1 MNRQASEAHG
11 RSIALMKFLSG
22 VARSLGVAKHIYVVG
37 GAVRNFLIGQPI
49 KDIDVV
55 VDSVALNG
63 EEGGG
68 DLADVPKHLLPKR
81 DSAWFAL
88 MIQGKLED
96 HKVRSNL
103 TTNQYG
109 VAILTISSS
118 WVLDGHDMKGETIEI
133 ANARKESYGGEEGKG
148 YKPHTVDPATIEE
161 DLVRREFTFNTLLW
175 RLLDLEHGPERAEVL
190 DLTGLGK
197 KHLEDRI
204 LSTPVDPDKT
214 FSDDP
219 TRMLRAIKFVAKYG
233 FKIPPDV
240 LASIRRNAQ
249 KLKQMPWDAVRK
261 ILTEDILE
269 GPSPRKS
276 VELLKHLGLAD
287 VLKEMLHET
296 PGFAAALGRSLTESE
311 IHLLLDL
318 LDLGWAFKT
327 PVSFLDRNDQ
337 LRLREILL
345 GNAEDPAF
353 EKAFVAA
360 LVKPPVDQQRLFTE
374 YAIPPKERQV
384 VTQVARRLLID
395 DPTILTKGLGDG
407 VEAEIAKRY
416 PRASLPER
424 VAAKFSLR

>member
-1 MNRQASEAHG
+1 MTTASEAHG

-22 VARSLGVAKHIYVVG
+22 VARRLGVAEHVYVVG

-55 VDSVALNG
+55 VDSVGLKG
-63 EEGGG
+63 
-68 DLADVPKHLLPKR
+68 K
-81 DSAWFAL
+81 DSAWFAQEVAKA
-88 MIQGKLED
+88 IP
-96 HKVRSNL
+96 VRSNL

-109 VAILTISSS
+109 VAILTISES
-118 WVLDGHDMKGETIEI
+118 WTLDGHEMKGETIEM

-148 YKPHTVDPATIEE
+148 YKPHTVAPATIEE
-161 DLVRREFTFNTLLW
+161 DLQRREFTFNTLLW
-175 RLLDLEHGPERAEVL
+175 RLLDLEHGPEKAEVI
-190 DLTGLGK
+190 DLTGLGR
-197 KHLEDRI
+197 KHLEERI

-233 FKIPPDV
+233 FKIPSEV
-240 LASIRRNAQ
+240 VASIRRNAP
-249 KLKQMPWDAVRK
+249 KLKSMPWDAVRK
-261 ILTEDILE
+261 IVTDDILG
-269 GPSPRKS
+269 GPAPRRS
-276 VELLKHLGLAD
+276 VELMQELGLAD

-296 PGFAAALGRSLTESE
+296 PGFAAALGRSLAESE

-327 PVSFLDRNDQ
+327 PVSFLDRDGQ

-353 EKAFVAA
+353 EKAFVGA
-360 LVKPPVDQQRLFTE
+360 LVKPPIDQQRLFTE

-384 VTQVARRLLID
+384 VSQVARRLLLD
-395 DPTILTKGLGDG
+395 DPTLLGHRLEPA
-407 VEAEIAKRY
+407 VEAEIGKRY
-416 PRASLPER
+416 ARATMPER
-424 VAAKFSLR
+424 VAARFLLR